1 MLSLTASTAGVSPNV
16 NARGQPVPAKQGP
29 LHRSRGADAAPLAR
43 FSLLGAAWCGLLILS
58 GCQSVLSL
66 AGFHGDETAAPTAAA
81 VRLQQV
87 LSHYGLPDDISQRQF
102 RILLAQVEQRPHVE
116 GLFAVSQLAQALARE
131 TNTRAEALHLHLLAA
146 TAGWVA
152 LNDPRL
158 APQRNPYD
166 PLMQHLRHGY
176 QQSVE
181 AVVRLVQQEKP
192 LAAGKSYWVR
202 IPGGQRRHLATA
214 LYSQTWHPAMVQ
226 RYEIASDYL
235 VQGLE
240 QQYRS
245 FGLGAPLVLVA
256 RNSVPLKQAAYFPP
270 GMAAPATAL
279 VRPAQDDWFQQPLR
293 LESLPLRLEVWDTY
307 EVTELQLAEGRVPLE
322 VDLSTP
328 LAFYLQKAAW
338 EPLAFTGFL
347 WGGEAGD
354 RLGFFLYR
362 PYQPGKVPV
371 VFIHGLWSDPSAW
384 AEMINQ
390 LQESPEIRQHYQF
403 FFYAYP
409 TGQPFWYSAAQLRR
423 DLNRLL
429 ATLDP
434 HGQDPALRQMVLVG
448 HSMGGLLGR
457 MLTVESGSAF
467 WEAFSRTP
475 FEQIEV
481 SPEVKED
488 LLHTFFFRPHRAVRC
503 VVMIATPHRGSHF
516 ANQLT
521 SWMVGKV
528 VTLPQ
533 TLTRG
538 LNELHRKNPGI
549 RWRNSPLRSRTS
561 VDSLQ
566 PHSPALQ
573 VLLQAP
579 VAPWVHYHNIVGRRT
594 PGASGDGVVSVE
606 SARLDF
612 AASQHVVV
620 CDHMNI
626 HRHAETIRTVRQ
638 ILLHHLQYNV
648 LPAGGNP

>member
-1 MLSLTASTAGVSPNV
+1 MKMPGRPTPCQTRPPLRPGDAAARGPARRWLAGLALGLVLVLGGCQGVGLPLTAFYHAGTP
-16 NARGQPVPAKQGP
+16 
-29 LHRSRGADAAPLAR
+29 
-43 FSLLGAAWCGLLILS
+43 
-58 GCQSVLSL
+58 
-66 AGFHGDETAAPTAAA
+66 EPTAAE

-87 LSHYGLPDDISQRQF
+87 LARYGLPQGGAQQQLR
-102 RILLAQVEQRPHVE
+102 LLVAQVEGRPSVE
-116 GLFAVSQLAQALARE
+116 GLFAVGQLAQALAEDATERSE
-131 TNTRAEALHLHLLAA
+131 TLRLHLLAA
-146 TAGWVA
+146 TALWAA

-158 APQRNPYD
+158 AHQRNPYD
-166 PLMQHLRHGY
+166 PLLQHLRHSY
-176 QQSVE
+176 QRSVE

-202 IPGGQRRHLATA
+202 GPQGQQRHLTTA
-214 LYSQTWHPAMVQ
+214 LYSQAWHPAMVQ
-226 RYEIASDYL
+226 RYEIASDYV
-235 VQGLE
+235 VQGLG
-240 QQYRS
+240 QHYRS

-256 RNSVPLKQAAYFPP
+256 RSSVPLRQAAYFPP

-293 LESLPLRLEVWDTY
+293 LEGLPLRLEVWDTY
-307 EVTELQLAEGRVPLE
+307 EVTQLQLAEGRVPLE

-347 WGGEAGD
+347 WGGDASD
-354 RLGFFLYR
+354 HLGFFLYR

-384 AEMINQ
+384 AEMINR
-390 LQESPEIRQHYQF
+390 LQESPEIRRHYQF

-423 DLNRLL
+423 DLDRLL

-457 MLTVESGSAF
+457 MLTVESGEAF
-467 WEAFSRTP
+467 WAAFSRTP

-488 LLHTFFFRPHRAVRC
+488 LGQTFFFHPHPAVRC

-516 ANQLT
+516 ANRLT
-521 SWMVGKV
+521 SWMVSKV

-533 TLTRG
+533 ALTRG

-566 PHSPALQ
+566 PDSPALQ

-579 VAPWVHYHNIVGRRT
+579 VAPWVHYHNILGRRR
-594 PGASGDGVVSVE
+594 PGASGDGVVSLQ
-606 SARLDF
+606 SARLEF
-612 AASQHVVV
+612 AASQHVVI

-626 HRHAETIRTVRQ
+626 HRHGETIRIVRQ
-638 ILLHHLQYNV
+638 ILLHHLRHGV
-648 LPAGGNP
+648 LPAAGGTR

>member
-1 MLSLTASTAGVSPNV
+1 MNEHKEQVLRKPNSA
-16 NARGQPVPAKQGP
+16 ARG
-29 LHRSRGADAAPLAR
+29 RRGGSAPLACLVGPVLILLLAGCR
-43 FSLLGAAWCGLLILS
+43 SLSLPLLEFRRSGAA
-58 GCQSVLSL
+58 
-66 AGFHGDETAAPTAAA
+66 ETSAAE
-81 VRLQQV
+81 VRQRQV
-87 LSHYGLPDDISQRQF
+87 LSQYGLPEQLSQRQF
-102 RILLAQVEQRPHVE
+102 RLLLARVEQFPSVE
-116 GLFAVSQLAQALARE
+116 GLFAVSRSARRLARE
-131 TNTRAEALHLHLLAA
+131 AADRSEALHLNLLAA
-146 TAGWVA
+146 TAAWAG
-152 LNDPRL
+152 LNHPQL

-166 PLMQHLRHGY
+166 PLLQHLRDEY
-176 QQSVE
+176 QRSVE
-181 AVVRLVQQEKP
+181 SAVRLIQQEKP
-192 LAAGKSYWVR
+192 LAAGKSYRVR
-202 IPGGQRRHLATA
+202 GPGGATRRLFTA
-214 LYSQTWHPAMVQ
+214 LFSGTWHPAMVQ

-240 QQYRS
+240 QHYRS

-256 RNSVPLKQAAYFPP
+256 RSNVPLRQAAYFPP

-279 VRPAQDDWFQQPLR
+279 IRPAEEDWFHRPLR
-293 LESLPLRLEVWDTY
+293 LATLPLRLEVWDTY

-347 WGGEAGD
+347 WGGDARD

-371 VFIHGLWSDPSAW
+371 VLIHGLWSDPSAW

-390 LQESPEIRQHYQF
+390 LQESPEIRRHYQF

-423 DLNRLL
+423 DLDRLL

-434 HGQDPALRQMVLVG
+434 QGRDPALRQMVLVG

-457 MLTVESGSAF
+457 MLTVESGDAF
-467 WEAFSRTP
+467 WSAFSRTP
-475 FEQIEV
+475 FARIDV
-481 SPEVKED
+481 SPQVKQD
-488 LLHTFFFRPHRAVRC
+488 LQQTFFFRPHPAVRC
-503 VVMIATPHRGSHF
+503 VVTIASPHRGSHF
-516 ANQLT
+516 ANRIT
-521 SWMVGKV
+521 SWVVGKM

-533 TLTRG
+533 ALTRG

-549 RWRNSPLRSRTS
+549 RWRNSPLRNRTS

-566 PHSPALQ
+566 PGSPALQ

-579 VAPWVHYHNIVGRRT
+579 VAPWVHYHNIMGRRV
-594 PGASGDGVVSVE
+594 PGASGDGVVSLH
-606 SARLDF
+606 SARLDI
-612 AASQHVVV
+612 AVSQHVVH

-626 HRHAETIRTVRQ
+626 HRHDETIRIVRQ
-638 ILLHHLQYNV
+638 ILLHHLRQQ
-648 LPAGGNP
+648 ATGGP